1 MAANELEV
9 WMQGPIQDMP
19 SFVQPVA
26 HTLLQVD
33 RDIESL
39 ITPDLQSLLWIKPY
53 GVASIAFHL
62 QHIAGVID
70 RMHTYAIDKS
80 LSDEQFVY
88 LKKEGVESAEL
99 TTDILKRNISATIQ
113 EVLNQL
119 KNTTEIT
126 LKETR
131 FLGRKK
137 IPTTQ
142 IGLLFHAAEHAQR
155 HYGQLLVTV
164 NILKNNFP
172 TGQHIH
178 SY

>member
-1 MAANELEV
+1 MDANELEV
-9 WMQGPIQDMP
+9 WMQGPIP
-19 SFVQPVA
+19 GIPAFVQPVA

-33 RDIESL
+33 RDIERL
-39 ITPDLQSLLWIKPY
+39 VTPDLQSVLWDKPY

-70 RMHTYAIDKS
+70 RMYTYASNKS
-80 LSDEQFVY
+80 LTDEQFEY
-88 LKKEGVESAEL
+88 LKKEGVDSIEL
-99 TTDILKRNISATIQ
+99 TTEVFKKNISSTIQ
-113 EVLNQL
+113 NLLNQL
-119 KNTTEIT
+119 KNTTDIT

-164 NILKNNFP
+164 NILKNNSP
-172 TGQHIH
+172 RG
-178 SY
+178 